1 MKARNDDERLSTEEI
16 EAILEREAAGLPPE
30 PDQSGE
36 PVKIVMREP
45 GKGRFGRWVVGV
57 LIAFVLLGAYQ
68 ALHRLIT
75 G

>member
-1 MKARNDDERLSTEEI
+1 MKNRDDEERLSTEEI
-16 EAILEREAAGLPPE
+16 EAILEREAAGLPPKVDE
-30 PDQSGE
+30 ADE
-36 PVKIVMREP
+36 PVKLVMREP
-45 GKGRFGRWVVGV
+45 GKGRFGRLIVGV